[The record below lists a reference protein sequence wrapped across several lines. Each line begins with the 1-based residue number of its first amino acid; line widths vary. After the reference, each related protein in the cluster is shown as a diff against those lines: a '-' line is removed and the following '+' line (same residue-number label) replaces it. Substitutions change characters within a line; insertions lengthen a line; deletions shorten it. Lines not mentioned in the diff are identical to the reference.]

1 MNQPAMERAGPAAK
15 APTGG
20 GDDRDAT
27 ADASAGSDGHNAT
40 DAPAFAAPNTDGIWY
55 ASYPPEVPHQI
66 DVTQYQSVAHFFDE
80 CTSQFRGRTAFV
92 SVGSGMS
99 YDTLARKAKAFAA
112 YLQRIGIK
120 RGDRVAIMLPNTFQ
134 YPVSLFGILKAGAVV
149 VNVNPLYTPRELAHQ
164 LKDSG
169 AKAIVVFENFA
180 KTLEQALPGTAV
192 EHIVVTALGDL
203 LGFGLNLKG
212 RLLNFAIKHV
222 QKRVPAYRLPNAVR
236 MRRALALG
244 AKSPYSHVFVS
255 HDEVAFLQYTGGTT
269 GVAKGAMLTHRNIVA
284 NLLQAKAWSE
294 SQLTGETETVLTP
307 LPLYHILSLTVNGL
321 IFLGLGGRNVL
332 IANPRDMKRVVRIL
346 RNQTF
351 TGILAINT
359 LYKAFLDNEEF
370 CKRDFSNLKLAMA
383 GGMATQRAVAERF
396 KAVTGKP
403 IVEGYGLTECSPIV
417 ALNPV
422 DLKHPRDFDGSVGLP
437 APSTVVR
444 LRKEDGVWANVG
456 EPGELCV
463 KGPQV
468 MKGYWMRPDE
478 TAKVLDADGWLATGD
493 IGVMDSAGF
502 IKLIDRKKDMI
513 LVSGF
518 NVYPSEIEDVVATH
532 PDVREVAAIG
542 IPDDAQGERVKIFVV
557 PRAPGL
563 AREAILQHCRKH
575 LTGYKIPRQIEF
587 RDELPQT
594 NVGKILRRALRD
606 EEIAKLDLLRGN
618 GDGNRSRSRTGSM
631 GAASCSAP
639 KTGPHRSRMRL
650 RAGRLARYGTRVHPP
665 TKKSAERSNRMDATR
680 RLACLS
686 SSAAAD
692 ATACRHPRRRR

>member
-1 MNQPAMERAGPAAK
+1 MEQPNTQPAGAGALGPSRGERAAA
-15 APTGG
+15 AVASEG
-20 GDDRDAT
+20 
-27 ADASAGSDGHNAT
+27 ADAAEPSDIRTAVDLSTAAFGPPNESSI
-40 DAPAFAAPNTDGIWY
+40 APAPNTDGIWY
-55 ASYPPEVPHQI
+55 ASYPPGVPHEI

-92 SVGSGMS
+92 SVGAEMT

-112 YLQRIGIK
+112 YLQRIGIQ

-203 LGFGLNLKG
+203 LSFGVNLKG
-212 RLLNFAIKHV
+212 RLLNFVIKHV
-222 QKRVPAYRLPNAVR
+222 QKMVPAYRLPNAVR

-244 AKSPYSHVFVS
+244 AKSHYSHVFVS
-255 HDEVAFLQYTGGTT
+255 HDELAFLQYTGGTT

-307 LPLYHILSLTVNGL
+307 LPLYHILSLTINGL
-321 IFLGLGGRNVL
+321 IFLGLGGRNIL
-332 IANPRDMKRVVRIL
+332 IANPRDMKRVMQIL

-422 DLKHPRDFDGSVGLP
+422 DLEHLREFDGSVGLP

-444 LRKEDGVWANVG
+444 FRKEDGSWANVG

-518 NVYPSEIEDVVATH
+518 NVYPSEIEDVVAMH
-532 PDVREVAAIG
+532 PGVLEVAAIG
-542 IPDDAQGERVKIFVV
+542 IPDDAQGERVKLFVV

-563 AREAILQHCRKH
+563 TREEILQHCRKH
-575 LTGYKIPRQIEF
+575 LTGYKVPKLIEF

-606 EEIAKLDLLRGN
+606 DEIAKLDALRRGGDDNRN
-618 GDGNRSRSRTGSM
+618 GPHTGGM
-631 GAASCSAP
+631 RAAS
-639 KTGPHRSRMRL
+639 
-650 RAGRLARYGTRVHPP
+650 
-665 TKKSAERSNRMDATR
+665 
-680 RLACLS
+680 
-686 SSAAAD
+686 
-692 ATACRHPRRRR
+692 